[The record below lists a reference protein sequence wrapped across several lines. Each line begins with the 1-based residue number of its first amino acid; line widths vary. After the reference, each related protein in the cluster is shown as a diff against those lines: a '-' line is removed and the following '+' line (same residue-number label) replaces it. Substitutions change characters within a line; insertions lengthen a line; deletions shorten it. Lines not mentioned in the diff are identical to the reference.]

1 MLERKNF
8 FDSSRQ
14 RIKAHKA
21 LIDEAGRRQISNV
34 LVNSQDPYQSIA
46 DIQSSYSLNFPRA
59 SPALC
64 FLDVLQC
71 SRSSVY
77 QNLLENLKRRLEN
90 QLDTMTDESK
100 LIIMLKETI
109 SFMPIRDLKQVPI
122 SIIKRL
128 TNVPDVVLNL
138 LAKNGFLMVKSLGL
152 STQILQLRHSIYLDF
167 VFCPRIDVCRMSPWR
182 CEEGHGKY
190 VCLYS
195 VRMLMSSAEIS

>member
-21 LIDEAGRRQISNV
+21 LIDEAGRRQISNI

-46 DIQSSYSLNFPRA
+46 EIQSSNSLNYPRA

-109 SFMPIRDLKQVPI
+109 SFMPVRDLKQVPI

-138 LAKNGFLMVKSLGL
+138 LAKNGFLMVDSL
-152 STQILQLRHSIYLDF
+152 
-167 VFCPRIDVCRMSPWR
+167 
-182 CEEGHGKY
+182 
-190 VCLYS
+190 
-195 VRMLMSSAEIS
+195 

>member
-1 MLERKNF
+1 MLERKTF
-8 FDSSRQ
+8 FDASRQ

-21 LIDEAGRRQISNV
+21 LIDEAGRRQISTI

-46 DIQSSYSLNFPRA
+46 EIQSSNSLSFPRA
-59 SPALC
+59 LPALC

-109 SFMPIRDLKQVPI
+109 SYMPVRDLKQVPI

-138 LAKNGFLMVKSLGL
+138 LAKNGFLMVNSLSSFESLTHL
-152 STQILQLRHSIYLDF
+152 SLDQGI
-167 VFCPRIDVCRMSPWR
+167 VLI
-182 CEEGHGKY
+182 
-190 VCLYS
+190 
-195 VRMLMSSAEIS
+195 